1 MEKMALF
8 GGRTFHARQEGAA
21 GETIVG
27 CGTVVQA
34 STTGRARGRWVGW
47 TEGGMGG
54 VDRGRDGQGRDSFFY
69 VIIQNFCKQHTH
81 THTNNTH
88 TTHTHNTQHAHN

>member
-1 MEKMALF
+1 MF

-34 STTGRARGRWVGW
+34 SATGRARGRDGWGGQREGWAGW
-47 TEGGMGG
+47 TEGGMGEG
-54 VDRGRDGQGRDSFFY
+54 GIHFS
-69 VIIQNFCKQHTH
+69 T
-81 THTNNTH
+81 
-88 TTHTHNTQHAHN
+88 